1 MNKKRFI
8 FGLFVVVLILL
19 VAGIFLLKSDTQKTY
34 SAIIY
39 PEAESYVKA
48 LLSGTVKD
56 VYVEPKAQV
65 SRGQVL
71 AVIESTVKSDEK
83 TSKESPKVNLSQIKS
98 RLDRAEENYKNA
110 AMMYKDGVI
119 TQEDYDKRLT
129 DLKNAQDAYKT
140 AVSKSKTIVVEPQ
153 KKKLVTMNVF
163 SPIDGIVDSS
173 FVKKGDSVNSGDN
186 MMLITMN
193 TKKVTAYVDK
203 KALSKIKAG
212 QSVLISVPGYEDKK
226 FNGIVDYTDKNPVTV
241 ADISE
246 PVYPVSISF
255 DSKIDTS
262 KFSPV
267 GNVAVVFMNGDK
279 AWF

>member
-8 FGLFVVVLILL
+8 FGIFVVVLILL

-83 TSKESPKVNLSQIKS
+83 TSSESPKVNLSQIKS
-98 RLDRAEENYKNA
+98 RLDSAEENYKNA

-129 DLKNAQDAYKT
+129 DLKNAQDAYKI
-140 AVSKSKTIVVEPQ
+140 AVSKSKTKVVEPQ

-186 MMLITMN
+186 MMLITVN

-203 KALSKIKAG
+203 KALAKIKAG

-255 DSKIDTS
+255 DTKIDTS

-279 AWF
+279 GWF